1 MRRAYNL
8 PKPTLMF
15 ISMTLI
21 FFSMQAFAGKID
33 DVKNAVKEK
42 CKTELAQDQVLESVI
57 KAFDCTEGS
66 DVKIGSCTI
75 KCLKA
80 NAGNVVGG
88 K

>member
-1 MRRAYNL
+1 MIRGYNL
-8 PKPTLMF
+8 SKPTLML
-15 ISMTLI
+15 ISMTLM
-21 FFSMQAFAGKID
+21 FFSQQAYAGKID

-80 NAGNVVGG
+80 SAGNVVGG